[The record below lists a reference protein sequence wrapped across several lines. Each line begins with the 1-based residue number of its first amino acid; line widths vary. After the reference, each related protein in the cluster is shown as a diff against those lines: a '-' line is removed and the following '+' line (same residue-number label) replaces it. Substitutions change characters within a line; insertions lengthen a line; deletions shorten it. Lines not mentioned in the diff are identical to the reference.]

1 MEVAFDGLDFRVSAA
16 SLLFLREELF
26 SLADGS
32 RLPGSSSRE
41 LGVVKLMLKW
51 RRRKLFFFLGRR
63 FLNKLLGTIF
73 LRARVS

>member
-1 MEVAFDGLDFRVSAA
+1 MEVAFDELDFRVNAA
-16 SLLFLREELF
+16 SLLLSCEELF

-51 RRRKLFFFLGRR
+51 RRRKLLGRR